1 MTHLIDT
8 TAAGTEAPAR
18 PARRQFLQAGA
29 ALTLAV
35 HLGGLI
41 SKAEAAEPK
50 KYGGDAM
57 PGGTVDNP
65 QVFVSI
71 ARDGTVTI
79 VAHRVEMGTGVRTS
93 LPMVVADE
101 LEADWNRVRI
111 VQADANEARYGS
123 QNVDGSRSMRH
134 FLAPMRRVGAAAR
147 QMLETAAATR
157 WSVPAS
163 EVRARNHEVVHV
175 PSGRRLGY
183 GELAEDAAR
192 LPVPAASTLRLKQP
206 EQFRYIGKGRIM
218 PIDSRDIATGHATY
232 GIDVRLPGMVYAV
245 MARPPVY
252 GGKVRS
258 YDASETLKVP
268 GVVRVVELKGYDGP
282 PLFNPVGGIAVVANN
297 TWAAMQGRAKLKIE
311 WDNGAT
317 PNAGYDSAAFRTALQ
332 AAASKPGKALRNDGD
347 ALATLAAAPA
357 RKAGARSDPAGKVTA
372 EYYIPHLAHASM
384 ETPVATA
391 RFVDG
396 KCEIWAPSQAPQG
409 ALESVAKHV
418 GLEPKDVTVHLTLLG
433 GGFGR
438 KSMAD
443 YISEAALVSK
453 ALGGTPV
460 KLQWTRDDDIQH
472 DYYHTVSVE
481 RLEAALDHGGKPTA
495 WLHRSAAPTI
505 RSTFAVGAEGKAD
518 FEAAMTAINIPYV
531 IPGIRLESADV
542 PAHTRIGWFRSVS
555 NIPHAFAV
563 QSFVSE
569 LAYQAGRDPKDYLLE
584 LIGPPRRIDPTTL
597 SDKWNYNESPEVY
610 PLDTGRMRR
619 VIEEAARR
627 ANWGRKLPKGHG
639 LGIAMAYSFVT
650 YVATVVEVAVNA
662 KGELTIPRVD
672 MAIDCGPQVNPER
685 IRSQVEGGCV
695 MGVGLAM
702 LGEVSFKDGRV
713 QQSNFHDFE
722 VLRSHMAPRAIH
734 TWLVG
739 GDDFGVPPGGVG
751 EPPVPPI
758 APALCNAIFAATGKR
773 IRSLPIRDQ
782 LVTA

>member
-1 MTHLIDT
+1 MMN
-8 TAAGTEAPAR
+8 APEQAMLVK
-18 PARRQFLQAGA
+18 PGRRQFLQAGA

-35 HLGGLI
+35 QMSGLI
-41 SKAEAAEPK
+41 SKADAAEPK
-50 KYGGDAM
+50 KYGADSM

-65 QVFVSI
+65 LVFVSI

-101 LEADWNRVRI
+101 MEADWSRVKI

-123 QNVDGSRSMRH
+123 QNVDGSRSIRH
-134 FLAPMRRVGAAAR
+134 FLMPMRRVGASAR
-147 QMLETAAATR
+147 QMLEAAAASR
-157 WSVPAS
+157 WDVPVT
-163 EVRARNHEVVHV
+163 EVMARNHEVIHV
-175 PSGRRLGY
+175 ASGKRFTY
-183 GELAEDAAR
+183 GELADDAAKQ
-192 LPVPAASTLRLKQP
+192 PVPAANTLKLKQP
-206 EQFRYIGKGRIM
+206 DAFRYIGKGKIM
-218 PIDSRDIATGHATY
+218 PIDSRDIARGSATY

-258 YDASETLKVP
+258 YDATEALKVP
-268 GVVRVVELKGYDGP
+268 GVQRVVEIKGFDGP
-282 PLFNPVGGIAVVANN
+282 PLFNPVGGLAVVASN
-297 TWAAMQGRAKLKIE
+297 TWAAMQGRAALKIE
-311 WDNGAT
+311 WDNTGT
-317 PNAGYDSAAFRTALQ
+317 PNAGYDSAIFRTALHD
-332 AAASKPGKALRNDGD
+332 AANKPGKPMRNDGD
-347 ALATLAAAPA
+347 ALKALSSASAA
-357 RKAGARSDPAGKVTA
+357 RKLSA

-384 ETPVATA
+384 ESPVATA
-391 RFVDG
+391 RFVNG

-418 GLEPKDVTVHLTLLG
+418 GLDPKDVTVHLTLLG

-460 KLQWTRDDDIQH
+460 KMQWTRDDDLQH
-472 DYYHTVSVE
+472 DYFHTVSVE
-481 RLEAALDHGGKPTA
+481 HLEASLDQGGKPTA

-518 FEAAMTAINIPYV
+518 FEAAMTAINIPYA
-531 IPGIRLESADV
+531 IPGVRLESADV

-563 QSFVSE
+563 QSFVAE
-569 LAYQAGRDPKDYLLE
+569 LAHKAGRDPKDYLLD

-597 SDKWNYNESPEVY
+597 SDKWNYTESPEVY

-619 VIEEAARR
+619 VVEEAARR

-662 KGELTIPRVD
+662 KGEITIPRVD

-702 LGEVSFKDGRV
+702 LGEITFKDGRV

-739 GDDFGVPPGGVG
+739 GDFDVPPGGVG
-751 EPPVPPI
+751 EPPVPPV

-782 LVTA
+782 LTKV